1 MAYKHHDSN
10 VDYKI
15 VSFVDV
21 HNLLPFGKKQYQTS
35 MMKFK
40 EEARIEKE
48 ILVFMAG
55 LGRRSKLKIHFI
67 GHEKNNE
74 DHTLRFIIEQGGYI
88 EIYID
93 RPLSLNAHFISQ
105 DRAELFLKA
114 LKESLNIHIPEHPV
128 KQLMINEIKIQ
139 NGFVNP
145 PVSKGTWNWMHR
157 YTARHAILGTLVA
170 LMIFGTLE
178 FTKLLIG
185 TGAVV
190 TSQNHSIL
198 FAGITAIII
207 AFTLE
212 PLRNWIDRLLEKII

>member
-1 MAYKHHDSN
+1 MAYKHHESK

-35 MMKFK
+35 MMKFRD
-40 EEARIEKE
+40 EARIEKE
-48 ILVFMAG
+48 IQVFMSG
-55 LGRRSKLKIHFI
+55 ISRRSKLKIQFI
-67 GHEKNNE
+67 GHEKSND
-74 DHTLRFIIEQGGYI
+74 DHILRFIIEQGGYV
-88 EIYID
+88 EIFVD
-93 RPLSLNAHFISQ
+93 RPLSINAHFVSQ
-105 DRAELFLKA
+105 DRASLFVNA
-114 LKESLNIHIPEHPV
+114 LKEELNIHMPEHPV
-128 KQLMINEIKIQ
+128 KELMIQEIRTQ
-139 NGFVNP
+139 DGFLNP
-145 PVSKGTWNWMHR
+145 PVSKGTWSWMHR
-157 YTARHAILGTLVA
+157 YTVRHAILGTVVA

-185 TGAVV
+185 TGAIV
-190 TSQNHSIL
+190 TARNHSIL